1 MTDQQR
7 EIEERGAAWL
17 QRVVAEAE
25 TDPARKKLF
34 TDLAAASE
42 AQADLLGEAPG
53 PFRPSLRQRLVAGLV
68 RTFGPRRLRP
78 ILAAQK
84 VRGISVYGAA
94 TPPSS
99 AGHLMPTATTD
110 FGSEHRSAGG
120 GSVRAAV
127 FGANDGLLSNTCLI
141 IGVAGASVDS
151 HALLLTGIAGLLAG
165 AFSMASGEFVSV
177 LSQRELFEHQIAQE
191 REELARYPEAEA
203 EELALI
209 YAARGVPLEDA
220 RRMTT
225 AMLADPEAALKTL
238 AREELGLNPDDLGS
252 PWVAA
257 GSSFAAFAVGAV
269 APLVPLLFA
278 SGPQVVFVSAGVS
291 AVCLTLLGG
300 VLSLFSGRSAWMGG
314 LRMLAIGIA
323 AAGATYGIGR
333 LMGVA
338 LA

>member
-1 MTDQQR
+1 MSDQER
-7 EIEERGAAWL
+7 ESEERGAAWL
-17 QRVVAEAE
+17 QRVVAEVE
-25 TDPARKKLF
+25 TDPARKQLF
-34 TDLAAASE
+34 TDLSAASE
-42 AQADLLGEAPG
+42 SQADLLGEASG
-53 PFRPSLRQRLVAGLV
+53 PYRPTLRQRMVAGFV
-68 RTFGPRRLRP
+68 RAFGPRRVRSM
-78 ILAAQK
+78 LAAQK

-94 TPPSS
+94 PAPA

-209 YAARGVPLEDA
+209 YAARGVPLDDA
-220 RRMTT
+220 RRMTR
-225 AMLADPEAALKTL
+225 AMLSDPEAALKTL

-257 GSSFAAFAVGAV
+257 GSSFAAFAVGAI

-278 SGPQVVFVSAGVS
+278 SGPQVIFVSAGVS

-314 LRMLAIGIA
+314 LRMLLIGIA
-323 AAGATYGIGR
+323 AAGATYAIGR